1 MFRAGHRNI
10 FHGNGKR
17 EDKNTVANAGK
28 NIGAE
33 KRRERGGEDQVE
45 VQVQIYTVCF
55 AGRGEVWIDGVG
67 LEAM

>member
-1 MFRAGHRNI
+1 M
-10 FHGNGKR
+10 
-17 EDKNTVANAGK
+17 NAGK
-28 NIGAE
+28 KIGAE

-67 LEAM
+67 MEAM